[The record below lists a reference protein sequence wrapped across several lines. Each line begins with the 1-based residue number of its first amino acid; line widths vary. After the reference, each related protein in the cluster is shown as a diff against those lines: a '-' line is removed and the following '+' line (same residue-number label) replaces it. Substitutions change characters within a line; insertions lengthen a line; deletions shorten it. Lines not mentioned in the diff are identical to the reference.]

1 MNGYKVWK
9 NLSYK
14 GKVAGA
20 VLGAI
25 AVTECV
31 FIGTRAFFDDLEG
44 FAGYMKEVKNP
55 TIYKVKTKRFQ
66 KPFNVR
72 KSHVPGDTSYV
83 MMPVDLEAVNK
94 KPFRVN
100 GDKIKGGK

>member
-25 AVTECV
+25 SVTECV
-31 FIGTRAFFDDLEG
+31 FIGSR
-44 FAGYMKEVKNP
+44 
-55 TIYKVKTKRFQ
+55 
-66 KPFNVR
+66 
-72 KSHVPGDTSYV
+72 
-83 MMPVDLEAVNK
+83 
-94 KPFRVN
+94 
-100 GDKIKGGK
+100 

>member
-44 FAGYMKEVKNP
+44 FAGYMKEVKN
-55 TIYKVKTKRFQ
+55 ILSVYLQIR
-66 KPFNVR
+66 
-72 KSHVPGDTSYV
+72 
-83 MMPVDLEAVNK
+83 E
-94 KPFRVN
+94 
-100 GDKIKGGK
+100 I